1 MKDLTLKFHDKLQFK
16 AFLSSLGWA
25 EDEDLQ
31 NKLLVDEIGFTYTET
46 GVTEEGEP
54 VCIRNDGY
62 FVNIRILD
70 DLFDVSVFSDYV
82 VELET
87 PLREWSWKEE
97 IMDISPLLHA
107 LCAVAAQILV
117 GLFTGNW
124 AYGAIAGCTFFIARE
139 HTQAEY
145 RWIEMF
151 GHGKRMNMPWWG
163 GFDPR
168 AWDVASL
175 MDFAVPVVACLLVW
189 LLVNRG

>member
-87 PLREWSWKEE
+87 PLREYLSMSRLSINSIHLFLMEWLAIPKNTRRLL
-97 IMDISPLLHA
+97 ISNTVLRFQLYEKTNCFADPDQIQPYPLSA
-107 LCAVAAQILV
+107 
-117 GLFTGNW
+117 
-124 AYGAIAGCTFFIARE
+124 
-139 HTQAEY
+139 
-145 RWIEMF
+145 
-151 GHGKRMNMPWWG
+151 
-163 GFDPR
+163 
-168 AWDVASL
+168 
-175 MDFAVPVVACLLVW
+175 
-189 LLVNRG
+189 

>member
-16 AFLSSLGWA
+16 AFLSSLDWE

-54 VCIRNDGY
+54 VCVRNDGY
-62 FVNIRILD
+62 FVNISILD

-87 PLREWSWKEE
+87 PLREWSRKEE

-151 GHGKRMNMPWWG
+151 GHGKRINMPWWG